1 MYEPNDVF
9 DQSDNL
15 GRGLDLIIDLWFW
28 FILFRHNIFEKM
40 ILRVL
45 IESNP
50 RNKRDSNG
58 VFDPPFKPWL
68 FRFLWFLM
76 CLSEQKYGCFK
87 QAPCGKWRKLIGFE
101 YSWSKKHI
109 NICDK
114 STYVCRVFIHCNK
127 VYIYAFKWKLLC
139 HLFIHNC
146 KTNSINSIK
155 MKIKQMLN

>member
-68 FRFLWFLM
+68 FRFL
-76 CLSEQKYGCFK
+76 
-87 QAPCGKWRKLIGFE
+87 
-101 YSWSKKHI
+101 
-109 NICDK
+109 
-114 STYVCRVFIHCNK
+114 
-127 VYIYAFKWKLLC
+127 
-139 HLFIHNC
+139 
-146 KTNSINSIK
+146 
-155 MKIKQMLN
+155 